1 MYRLEN
7 QRSELLVFCEMIEA
21 IVCLLL
27 SCFAVL
33 FLGGGGSSITISF
46 TYCLLR
52 ISLLINPNIFSGFL
66 INYLFFMI
74 LSVC

>member
-33 FLGGGGSSITISF
+33 FLGGSSITISF

-66 INYLFFMI
+66 INYLFSMI